1 MHNNHNKQKMHID
14 QEINAQNLRS
24 QKEYNTVA
32 TGFRWAIEGDFLC
45 MQISLVSKC
54 FSLFLYLT
62 LFERRRLSSWQ
73 NVRNKAD
80 APEVNEYSIMGNIER
95 IRTL

>member
-45 MQISLVSKC
+45 MQISLVSKW
-54 FSLFLYLT
+54 FSLFLPDFCL
-62 LFERRRLSSWQ
+62 
-73 NVRNKAD
+73 NVGVCHPGRMFTNKAD
-80 APEVNEYSIMGNIER
+80 APEVNEYSIMGNIKR